1 MGDDRRGLLWPL
13 AFLFLLTVCG
23 AFIGFAWPLL
33 GGATFDSPVAWL
45 LLIVALLSGFVLY
58 FPRLWLAQK
67 LPTILDLSQR
77 IGSIYTALHGVQ
89 GKEDKLGE
97 IKTAIDQ
104 LSEDTAALSRQLTKL
119 NARLDPGG
127 DVRVDIQAI
136 RTLLATSLDGI
147 TTQLTSGDVRKLL
160 DTINTQVKS
169 LGDVNTKI
177 DAIKAK
183 LP

>member
-13 AFLFLLTVCG
+13 AVLFLLTACG
-23 AFIGFAWPLL
+23 AFIGFMWPLL
-33 GGATFDSPVAWL
+33 GGATFDKQVACL
-45 LLIVALLSGFVLY
+45 LLIVALLSGGLLY
-58 FPRLWLAQK
+58 VPRIWLAVQV
-67 LPTILDLSQR
+67 PTR
-77 IGSIYTALHGVQ
+77 IDSICTALRGAQ
-89 GKEDKLGE
+89 DNQDKFGE

-104 LSEDTAALSRQLTKL
+104 LSKDITALSQQVINL
-119 NARLDPGG
+119 NARFNPGG

-147 TTQLTSGDVRKLL
+147 TTQLVSGDVRKLL

-169 LGDVNTKI
+169 LGDVNTKL